1 MRGGATIG
9 VLVVQNRARR
19 AYSEEELEALQTTA
33 MLLAEMIASGELQ
46 GIAAQGAPIAVRRQM
61 SLKGVGIADG
71 LGLGHV
77 VMHQPRVTV
86 STIVAD
92 DVESELMRLETA
104 ISAMRA
110 SVDDLIDRS
119 DDGVGGEHR
128 DVLEAFR
135 MIAHD
140 RGWLRRLREAV
151 SSGLTAEAAVE
162 RVHNDARAKL
172 QRQTD
177 PYLRDR
183 LHDLTDIANRLL
195 HQLAGQSLVLLPD
208 ELPENAI
215 LVARSMSPA
224 ALLDYDRSRLRGLV
238 LEEAGASS
246 HIAIVARALAI
257 PAVSDIAN
265 ISEIV
270 EQGDAIIVDGD
281 AGEIHLR
288 PPADVEAA
296 YAEKARMRAR
306 RQAQYRALRDTPTV
320 SLDGVSIGLHMN
332 AGLLVDMPHLAET
345 GAKSI
350 GLFRTEL
357 QFMLAAR
364 FPRPGAQQQLYRAI
378 LEAAGERPVTFR
390 TLDIGGDKLLPYMKG
405 VEEQNPALGWRAL
418 RIGLDRPAL
427 LRMQFRAFIRA
438 AAGRDLKIMAPMVST
453 VDEFRTAR
461 AMFDRELEWSLSR
474 GHEPPRTTSLG
485 VMVEV
490 PSLLWQLD
498 EIAAAADFLSVG
510 SNDLMQ
516 YLYAVDRDN
525 SRVANRFDPLERRFP
540 TRAALDRR
548 GGRAT
553 RNAGDAVWGDGRT
566 KPRSDGADGGRL
578 PRAVDVRDLDRAGQ
592 GDDAVAQYRRGGARG
607 RGDAGQRARGRIVA
621 GAAHSSWRNAS
632 KCASSD
638 ASVSPRRFPLPELC
652 TWPPTTISI
661 SSSAATRK
669 SPLASPRARPERNIP
684 RCRASSASLSRSSR
698 RSRRSWPR
706 KRNAPISWRS
716 CASRISTRTC
726 APWRKDELADAEA
739 EAEAMSKAIQ
749 IALLPKDAADEGSAI
764 IEVRAGTGGD
774 EAALFAGDLFRMY
787 VKYAERKRWKVEVLS
802 SSEGTA
808 GGFKEIVAE
817 VSGRGVFARLKFES
831 GVHRVQRVPTTETQG
846 RIHTSAATVAVLPI
860 AEEADFV
867 INEADLK
874 IDTYR
879 SSGAGGQHV
888 NKTESAI
895 RITHLPTGVVVAMQ
909 EERSQHRNRTKAM
922 ALLRSRILDAKNQK
936 LDADRAQER
945 RSQVGSGDRSQRIR
959 TYNFPQGR
967 VTDHRI
973 NLTLYSLDRIMEGDG
988 LDEIIDALTAERQA
1002 ELLAAQAAS

>member
-1 MRGGATIG
+1 MRAPGGPRLLLRRLREVMAEPVTAQARLDRIVVLIASNMVAEVCSLYVVRADGAMELFATEGLNREAVHLTTMRPGEGLVGLIVSSAEPLALSDAQHHPSFSYRPETGEEIFQSFLGVPVLRGGATIG

-46 GIAAQGAPIAVRRQM
+46 GISAQGAPIAVRRQM

-92 DVESELMRLETA
+92 DVESELIRLETA

-119 DDGVGGEHR
+119 DVGGEHR

-246 HIAIVARALAI
+246 HIAIVARALSI

-270 EQGDAIIVDGD
+270 EHGDAIIVDGD
-281 AGEIHLR
+281 SGEIHLR
-288 PPADVEAA
+288 PPPDVEAA
-296 YAEKARMRAR
+296 YAEKARMRAK

-320 SLDGVSIGLHMN
+320 SVDGVSIGLNMN

-357 QFMLAAR
+357 QFMLASR

-378 LEAAGERPVTFR
+378 LDAAGDREVTFR

-405 VEEQNPALGWRAL
+405 FEEENPALGWRAL

-438 AAGRDLKIMAPMVST
+438 ATGRDLKIMAPMVST
-453 VDEFRTAR
+453 VDEYRVAR
-461 AMFDRELEWSLSR
+461 SMFDHELNWSLSR
-474 GHEPPRTTSLG
+474 GYEPPRTTSLG

-516 YLYAVDRDN
+516 YLYAADRDN
-525 SRVANRFDPLERRFP
+525 RRVANRFDPLSVGFL
-540 TRAALDRR
+540 RAL
-548 GGRAT
+548 
-553 RNAGDAVWGDGRT
+553 
-566 KPRSDGADGGRL
+566 RSI
-578 PRAVDVRDLDRAGQ
+578 
-592 GDDAVAQYRRGGARG
+592 AQ
-607 RGDAGQRARGRIVA
+607 AGQRHGTPVT
-621 GAAHSSWRNAS
+621 
-632 KCASSD
+632 
-638 ASVSPRRFPLPELC
+638 LC
-652 TWPPTTISI
+652 G
-661 SSSAATRK
+661 
-669 SPLASPRARPERNIP
+669 E
-684 RCRASSASLSRSSR
+684 
-698 RSRRSWPR
+698 
-706 KRNAPISWRS
+706 
-716 CASRISTRTC
+716 
-726 APWRKDELADAEA
+726 
-739 EAEAMSKAIQ
+739 M
-749 IALLPKDAADEGSAI
+749 
-764 IEVRAGTGGD
+764 
-774 EAALFAGDLFRMY
+774 
-787 VKYAERKRWKVEVLS
+787 
-802 SSEGTA
+802 
-808 GGFKEIVAE
+808 
-817 VSGRGVFARLKFES
+817 
-831 GVHRVQRVPTTETQG
+831 
-846 RIHTSAATVAVLPI
+846 
-860 AEEADFV
+860 
-867 INEADLK
+867 
-874 IDTYR
+874 
-879 SSGAGGQHV
+879 GGQ
-888 NKTESAI
+888 TLE
-895 RITHLPTGVVVAMQ
+895 
-909 EERSQHRNRTKAM
+909 AM
-922 ALLRSRILDAKNQK
+922 ALMAIGYRELSMSPTSIGPVQAM
-936 LDADRAQER
+936 
-945 RSQVGSGDRSQRIR
+945 
-959 TYNFPQGR
+959 
-967 VTDHRI
+967 
-973 NLTLYSLDRIMEGDG
+973 TLSLNIGE
-988 LDEIIDALTAERQA
+988 AEREVEGMLAKGREDASLRKPLERLA
-1002 ELLAAQAAS
+1002 ERLQVRL